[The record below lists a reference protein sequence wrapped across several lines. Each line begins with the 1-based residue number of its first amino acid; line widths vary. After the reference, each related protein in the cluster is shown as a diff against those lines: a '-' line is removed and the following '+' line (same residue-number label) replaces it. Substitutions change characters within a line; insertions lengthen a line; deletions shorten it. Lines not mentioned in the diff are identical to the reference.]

1 MSRPERA
8 EGAVQVVLMLAVGG
22 LAGAGAFSRVVEL
35 AVAHGQPTWLAVA
48 DAAVIES
55 MAISAGLEI
64 RRRRRLQL
72 PARFVVAVLVVAVV
86 LSLAAQVAQAERSA
100 WGWTMAAVP
109 ALGFLVLA
117 KIALGRTGGPPV
129 PTVPAADLE
138 AAERRVEEA
147 HRRVRAAELEA
158 ARLVAVLAERDQQD
172 RSGDRPE
179 DRGDRSPEREDRQ
192 PAADP
197 DPLLPA
203 AREVAAALAAAGRPL
218 SRSVLVT
225 ELRARGAGV
234 GTGRASALLAA
245 VRELE
250 PA

>member
-8 EGAVQVVLMLAVGG
+8 ESAVQVGLMLAVGG

-64 RRRRRLQL
+64 RRRRRTGQ
-72 PARFVVAVLVVAVV
+72 PVRFVAAVLVAAVV
-86 LSLAAQVAQAERSA
+86 LSLSAQVAQAERSA

-117 KIALGRTGGPPV
+117 KIALSRTGGPAV

-138 AAERRVEEA
+138 AAEQRAADAAGRA
-147 HRRVRAAELEA
+147 VRAEVEA
-158 ARLVAVLAERDQQD
+158 ARLAAVLAVRDQ
-172 RSGDRPE
+172 E
-179 DRGDRSPEREDRQ
+179 DQGEDRSPDEEHQEDW
-192 PAADP
+192 AEP
-197 DPLLPA
+197 DPLLPV
-203 AREVAAALAAAGRPL
+203 AREVAAELAAAGRPL
-218 SRSVLVT
+218 SRSALAAG
-225 ELRARGAGV
+225 LRARQEGV
-234 GTGRASALLAA
+234 ATGRASALLAA